1 VHSSAHAHCD
11 WQRGKRAECTDFVW
25 MRVQLSQLL
34 FVGRWRLVCSVIL
47 CLGVAASGF
56 ECPAA
61 RARSNIMG
69 TRRLTRYSNEVN
81 KDCFYLKRV
90 LISCEG

>member
-1 VHSSAHAHCD
+1 
-11 WQRGKRAECTDFVW
+11 

>member
-1 VHSSAHAHCD
+1 
-11 WQRGKRAECTDFVW
+11 
-25 MRVQLSQLL
+25 
-34 FVGRWRLVCSVIL
+34 VIL